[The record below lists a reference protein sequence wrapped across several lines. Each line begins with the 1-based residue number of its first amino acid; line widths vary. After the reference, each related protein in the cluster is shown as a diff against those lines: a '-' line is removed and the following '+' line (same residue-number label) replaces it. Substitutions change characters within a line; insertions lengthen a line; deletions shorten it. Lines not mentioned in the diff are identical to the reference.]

1 MAKVFVMM
9 NAINDSE
16 YYVRA
21 TTVLQVAVTAWES
34 LLNFD
39 ICRWDT

>member
-9 NAINDSE
+9 SAINE

-34 LLNFD
+34 VLNFD
-39 ICRWDT
+39 MCRWDT